1 MAGSDALDFL
11 PALRHNGRMQ
21 FFLLGL
27 LVLGG
32 MGLTVQQAINSRLR
46 GGVESPVLSALIS
59 FLVGAAVLAV
69 LSAFGVLGRGRLT
82 GLGTLPWWAW
92 TGGLLGV
99 FYVTLAVVGVRAVGA
114 ATVIVCAVLGQVVMG
129 LLLDATGWLG
139 VPKAPLSLHR
149 IAGGLLVLA
158 GVLLVQWKR

>member
-1 MAGSDALDFL
+1 MA
-11 PALRHNGRMQ
+11 RHNGPMQ
-21 FFLLGL
+21 ISLLGL

-59 FLVGAAVLAV
+59 FLVGAAALAA
-69 LSAFGVLGRGRLT
+69 LTAFGVLGRGRLT

-92 TGGLLGV
+92 TGGLLGA

-129 LLLDATGWLG
+129 LLLDSTGWLG
-139 VPKAPLSLHR
+139 VPKAPLSPHR